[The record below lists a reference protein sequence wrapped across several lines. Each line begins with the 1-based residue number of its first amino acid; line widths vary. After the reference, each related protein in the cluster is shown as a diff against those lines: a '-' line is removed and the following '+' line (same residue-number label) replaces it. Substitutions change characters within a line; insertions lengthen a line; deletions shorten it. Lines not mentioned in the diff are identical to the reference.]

1 MIGFTLVFLVHATQQ
16 TWERLQRKKLFTNR
30 MVKNESGT

>member
-16 TWERLQRKKLFTNR
+16 TWERLEPKQIIYKPNGK
-30 MVKNESGT
+30 E